1 MTYPAS
7 IVLAHVEV
15 VIVAQLEASVAE
27 LAIAAILRLL
37 RQLQMAL
44 QIDRRLILI
53 KLQEF
58 GGQSVETLIE
68 KRCSAWCILFRISM
82 HFLQD
87 QVSQA
92 RCVHHV
98 HCQNTYIKGILY
110 RLTIEYRDIADC
122 VRNWRLKT
130 HSI

>member
-15 VIVAQLEASVAE
+15 VIVAQLETGVAE

-68 KRCSAWCILFRISM
+68 KRSSAWCILFRISM

-98 HCQNTYIKGILY
+98 H
-110 RLTIEYRDIADC
+110 
-122 VRNWRLKT
+122 
-130 HSI
+130 